1 MKPKKNSRSKI
12 RNLNN
17 NEIEYITKWIDHLTK
32 EELAQ
37 FEALS
42 RVKLAEVLLEAYV
55 RSKEA
60 EKRRPNSKP
69 QRGNR

>member
-1 MKPKKNSRSKI
+1 MKSRKNSRTKI
-12 RNLNN
+12 PNLNN
-17 NEIEYITKWIDHLTK
+17 NEIEDITKWIDHLTK
-32 EELAQ
+32 KELAQ

-55 RSKEA
+55 RSKEV
-60 EKRRPNSKP
+60 EKRRSNSKS